1 MSNAMRLLDPETL
14 QKIIDFKEGLD
25 EEDENEELLISSMDY
40 IVAKL
45 TDIQVSVVLPMVS
58 AV

>member
-1 MSNAMRLLDPETL
+1 MRLLDPETL